1 MPTYA
6 KNKKGLFNYEILET
20 FEAGL
25 VLTGAEVKSVR
36 KGNVSMKGGYAS
48 IQNGEVVLKNV
59 HISKYEP
66 AGPQPSYEPTRT
78 RKLLLNK
85 SEIRSLIG
93 KLKQKGLTLIP
104 VSLYSKGRRIKLEL
118 ALGRGKTKVDKRETI
133 KKRDANR
140 KAQRVMREAIK

>member
-6 KNKKGLFNYEILET
+6 KNKKGLYSYEILET

-48 IQNGEVVLKNV
+48 VDKGEVVLKNV

-66 AGPQPSYEPTRT
+66 AGPQPSYDPTRT

-118 ALGRGKTKVDKRETI
+118 ALGRGKSKVDKRETI
-133 KKRDANR
+133 KKRDADR
-140 KAQRVMREAIK
+140 KAQRLMRDAI